1 MIEPKTGATFL
12 ETSPLKTIPLG
23 ALALCAALASAE
35 PATPWADAAHIA
47 KTEAEL
53 GLPRPLALAATW
65 DRELVR
71 KSYAVLGARLAQ
83 QGLKGAEAPSLE
95 VLRDPRRGD
104 AAAGFGEDPFLT
116 GELGVAAVQGLQPQ
130 VAALV
135 GPFAGPSLPRGDLG
149 PMPVAPRELREVFMA
164 PFEAVIQGA
173 APAAVLL
180 ADNALDGLPSTS
192 NPALV
197 GILKHEW
204 RFKGLVLATPAGV
217 RNLEDRYHASAAPV
231 GDEWQLAPD
240 GAIQQTE
247 NPARQAARAAV
258 VLLKNDGS
266 LPLSKNRRIL
276 HVNDASP
283 AALAVIKAPKPP
295 YVLVLS
301 GKLPI
306 PSEALTQLVE
316 RASAVLA
323 GFELGTE
330 GPAALDDALNGR
342 FNPGGK
348 LPFSLARNLG
358 QLPMFYNVK
367 PTAWRGYLF
376 DTTKPL
382 YPFGWG
388 LSYTRFEI
396 GAPVLAKPEFR
407 VGEPLKIS
415 VAVRNTGQRA
425 GDEVVQLYLHHLTA
439 STAQPVKQLVGFAR
453 VMNLAPGESRQLEF
467 SVSSQQL
474 SIWNEAMQRV
484 QEVGDVELMSGPNS
498 VDLKSTLVKIQ

>member
-1 MIEPKTGATFL
+1 M
-12 ETSPLKTIPLG
+12 KTILVG
-23 ALALCAALASAE
+23 ALALYAPFASADTE
-35 PATPWADAAHIA
+35 TSWADASQVA
-47 KTEAEL
+47 KAEAEL

-71 KSYAVLGARLAQ
+71 KSYATLGARLAQ
-83 QGLKGAEAPSLE
+83 QGQRAAQAPSLE

-104 AAAGFGEDPFLT
+104 AAANFGEDPFLT

-130 VAALV
+130 IAALI
-135 GPFAGPSLPRGDLG
+135 GPFAGPSLPLGDLG

-164 PFEAVIQGA
+164 PFETVIRRA

-197 GILKHEW
+197 RILKQEW
-204 RFKGLVLATPAGV
+204 NFKGAVLATPAGV
-217 RNLEDRYHASAAPV
+217 RGLEQRYRSSAAPV
-231 GDEWQLAPD
+231 GEEWKLPANGAVQLTA
-240 GAIQQTE
+240 E
-247 NPARQAARAAV
+247 NPARQAAREAV

-266 LPLSKNRRIL
+266 LPLVKKVQVLR
-276 HVNDASP
+276 VDDASP
-283 AALAVIKAPKPP
+283 AALAKLKVPKPP

-301 GKLPI
+301 GKLPV
-306 PSEALTQLVE
+306 PSEALTHLVE

-323 GFELGTE
+323 GFELGAE
-330 GPAALDDALNGR
+330 GPAALDEALAGR
-342 FNPGGK
+342 INPGGK
-348 LPFSLARNLG
+348 LPFSLARNVG

-396 GAPVLAKPEFR
+396 AAPVLAKPGAR
-407 VGEPLKIS
+407 IGEPLFVS
-415 VAVRNTGQRA
+415 VEVRNAGKRV
-425 GDEVVQLYLHHLTA
+425 GDEVVQIYLHHRTA
-439 STAQPVKQLVGFAR
+439 STAKPITQLVAFER
-453 VMNLAPGESRQLEF
+453 VSLAPAESRRLEF
-467 SVSSQQL
+467 KIDVEQL
-474 SIWNEAMQRV
+474 SLWNEAMQRV
-484 QEVGDVELMSGPNS
+484 QEAGEVELLSGSNS
-498 VDLKSTLVKIQ
+498 VDLKSTLVKIEPQ